1 MTNHTH
7 DTTGGATAGD
17 GLSVPGDRAAAG
29 NTGAA
34 AAKAAM
40 ARIGRVLGIGAVVCG
55 GAAFMVFTTRAV
67 APPVAAPPK
76 AATAMTRT
84 LVMPEEERRHDVSSA
99 AVPRAALPQP
109 PARNELP
116 RPAELTPEQ
125 QVLLAAQRAP
135 VTAFD
140 RKRSGPTQTLVTGDE
155 RGAGSL
161 RETDD
166 KGAFEKRF
174 TPSAFPSATAG
185 MVSDRRFLL
194 LQGTDIPCV
203 LENAIQSDLPG
214 FASCVITRDVLGANG
229 QVVLMERGTK
239 VFGEYRGGLV
249 AGISRLNVIWARA
262 VTPTGVDVPLGSAA
276 TDALGRSGIG
286 GEVDTHFMERF
297 GAALLLSVVN
307 DISQIGASR
316 LQKNEGVTVSSASS
330 GNSAAAIATEQAA
343 SIKPTLNVRQGV
355 MVAIKVT
362 RDVDFSRVYTLK
374 QVRNTGVWDVADP
387 NRDMPTPAGMGRVPM
402 SSNSGAPV
410 SGRALK

>member
-1 MTNHTH
+1 M
-7 DTTGGATAGD
+7 
-17 GLSVPGDRAAAG
+17 G
-29 NTGAA
+29 NY
-34 AAKAAM
+34 
-40 ARIGRVLGIGAVVCG
+40 
-55 GAAFMVFTTRAV
+55 
-67 APPVAAPPK
+67 
-76 AATAMTRT
+76 
-84 LVMPEEERRHDVSSA
+84 
-99 AVPRAALPQP
+99 
-109 PARNELP
+109 
-116 RPAELTPEQ
+116 
-125 QVLLAAQRAP
+125 
-135 VTAFD
+135 
-140 RKRSGPTQTLVTGDE
+140 SGVD
-155 RGAGSL
+155 
-161 RETDD
+161 
-166 KGAFEKRF
+166 
-174 TPSAFPSATAG
+174 
-185 MVSDRRFLL
+185 M

-214 FASCVITRDVLGANG
+214 FASCVITRDVLSANG

-307 DISQIGASR
+307 DFSQIGASR
-316 LQKNEGVTVSSASS
+316 LQKSEGVTVGSASS

-374 QVRNTGVWDVADP
+374 QVRNTGAWDVADP
-387 NRDMPTPAGMGRVPM
+387 NRDIPTPTGMGRVPM
-402 SSNSGAPV
+402 SSNAGAPV
-410 SGRALK
+410 TGRAFK